1 MKKRMKTA
9 FAGLAFVA
17 GCEIGIA
24 IQLMKMIHNYTIKD
38 KAISEPAPEDAA
50 PEIVPE
56 DAAQET
62 VPEDAAQET
71 AQDSAENRSAGTTE
85 DV

>member
-1 MKKRMKTA
+1 MKKRMKAA

-62 VPEDAAQET
+62 

>member
-62 VPEDAAQET
+62 